1 VRVRARIPSDLSG
14 VEDALVDT
22 QEVAHRIMRLK
33 HASLVI
39 AFLVL
44 FSSVGAPQT
53 PTMNRDRGTPDF
65 RVQVWG
71 SIVADFNARVSSYAE
86 LRSKMEKG
94 LLPLTV
100 TDDPAE
106 IRKAVHAL
114 AARIRVARAGAQQG
128 EIFTPT
134 ISVEFRKVLL
144 LEMNANTWAAI
155 MDDQP
160 GKFSN
165 HQINGA
171 YPEKRPLSTVPPNV
185 LAVLPRLPDDIQY
198 RFVGRHLILLDT
210 RASVIL
216 DRIPYA
222 ITCAECEKLTCRR

>member
-1 VRVRARIPSDLSG
+1 
-14 VEDALVDT
+14 
-22 QEVAHRIMRLK
+22 
-33 HASLVI
+33 
-39 AFLVL
+39 
-44 FSSVGAPQT
+44 VGAPQT
-53 PTMNRDRGTPDF
+53 PTMNQDRGTPDF

-94 LLPLTV
+94 LPPLTV
-100 TDDPAE
+100 TDDPVE

-160 GKFSN
+160 GTFSN
-165 HQINGA
+165 QISGT
-171 YPEKRPLSTVPPNV
+171 YPEERPLSTVPPNV

-210 RASVIL
+210 RAGVIL
-216 DRIPYA
+216 DRIPHA
-222 ITCAECEKLTCRR
+222 ITCANIKTGH